1 MLTITQRVQFIYVHD
16 HHVCIITYI
25 SRIVYNLRVKDELP
39 VLGVLVF
46 GAQVFEVSVFEI
58 QVLGFCFKLS
68 LKSFFHLLLLRI
80 REYATS

>member
-16 HHVCIITYI
+16 HHVCLIIYI
-25 SRIVYNLRVKDELP
+25 SRNLRVKNELL